1 MRVLFAL
8 LIATPLSAG
17 ELSDVIL
24 APGAL
29 SGLDAPLTYDRKL
42 GDESETLL
50 LRPGPR
56 LTLILDGREVGAFA
70 PDSAHPAVMF
80 FLESTVRHMAEA
92 TGGSPFYIRNRI
104 RDALAQAPL
113 DAPVM
118 PFSGDPNRAQMGQF
132 AGLTLTFQTEGA
144 EVLQLSADTAA
155 GTGDYHE
162 SLTLVE
168 GE

>member
-1 MRVLFAL
+1 MKFLLAL

-24 APGAL
+24 APGTL
-29 SGLDAPLTYDRKL
+29 SGLDGPLTYDRNL
-42 GDESETLL
+42 GGESATLT

-56 LTLILDGREVGAFA
+56 LTLMLDGRPVGEFA
-70 PDSAHPAVMF
+70 AESAHPAVMF

-104 RDALAQAPL
+104 RDALAKAPL
-113 DAPVM
+113 NAPVM
-118 PFSGDPNRAQMGQF
+118 PFAEDPNRAQMGQF
-132 AGLTLTFQTEGA
+132 AGLTLTFRTEGA

-155 GTGDYHE
+155 GTGGYHE

-168 GE
+168 GD